1 MPESGEHNKIKTLI
15 STSIVNWTG
24 ASLTEYNSS
33 GHELDVFATTPDG
46 ISIYVEV
53 IWSASRSNFYRDMN
67 MVQQSDANVKVVVAN
82 PKIVNNKEFE
92 REFSKIAISQRRI
105 GFEMYGE
112 IIDGDKILNVPDY
125 LNTTFKEL
133 VLNAINKIRLHGKVA
148 IEREAVL
155 PPQPVVDK
163 IPEYLSYILKEKKLF
178 SFDNPRRASPFTQ
191 IITNDDFIEQTSES
205 WRKDEAKKRDFI
217 RLLNFALRPFCERR
231 GLYYDNRHRRYM
243 CLLFQGRDNVFRWRS
258 RTRESI
264 RRVARAIHSS
274 DGTLLFYRHYT
285 ARLAFILIDNELF
298 LKIEPSITLTSDG
311 FQQLN
316 RDKLVRFTT
325 SGLRRQF
332 NKQYLNYVRFWARYL
347 SQRSLRLSIPAGEG
361 VIEVDTIP
369 AGTDTEVGIAGD
381 RE

>member
-1 MPESGEHNKIKTLI
+1 M
-15 STSIVNWTG
+15 
-24 ASLTEYNSS
+24 
-33 GHELDVFATTPDG
+33 
-46 ISIYVEV
+46 
-53 IWSASRSNFYRDMN
+53 
-67 MVQQSDANVKVVVAN
+67 
-82 PKIVNNKEFE
+82 
-92 REFSKIAISQRRI
+92 
-105 GFEMYGE
+105 
-112 IIDGDKILNVPDY
+112 
-125 LNTTFKEL
+125 
-133 VLNAINKIRLHGKVA
+133 
-148 IEREAVL
+148 
-155 PPQPVVDK
+155 DK
-163 IPEYLSYILKEKKLF
+163 IPEYLYSNLFPVVGYPQTIYGITTNIRYDYEVFNILGNTVFGHPYILKEKKLF